1 MKHGF
6 IKAAAGTPEITV
18 ADCEANRNA
27 ILKVIHKMEKEHA
40 KIMVLSGT
48 LYYRLHL
55 SGSVFSSVSFWTVHG
70 IL

>member
-40 KIMVLSGT
+40 KIMVLPVYLIIMNSTSNAISLQAVTVWT
-48 LYYRLHL
+48 LMR
-55 SGSVFSSVSFWTVHG
+55 
-70 IL
+70 

>member
-40 KIMVLSGT
+40 KIMVLP
-48 LYYRLHL
+48 
-55 SGSVFSSVSFWTVHG
+55 
-70 IL
+70 